1 MTPSITNQITVQSM
15 SPRNIDQNGLVLS
28 ADMVYGNTNN
38 ADTNIIIETPNLI
51 LANES
56 NQNNQN
62 NQNNQSNQS
71 NVDNIVVDILPLR
84 EPAVAAT
91 AAANLPPL
99 HYDIDDP
106 EGMM

>member
-1 MTPSITNQITVQSM
+1 
-15 SPRNIDQNGLVLS
+15 
-28 ADMVYGNTNN
+28 MVYGNTNN
-38 ADTNIIIETPNLI
+38 ADANIIIETPNLI
-51 LANES
+51 LANEI

-62 NQNNQSNQS
+62 NQS
-71 NVDNIVVDILPLR
+71 NVDNIVVDILPLQ